1 MKYNCDIISDLLP
14 LYIDNACTSSSA
26 QAVEE
31 HLAEC
36 SVCTKLYEDMK
47 NSENVLD
54 SEIKK
59 ERDEVLTKQSKYFKR
74 RSVLA
79 GSIIGGIFSIPIL
92 VCLIVNLASGAG
104 LSWFFIV
111 LTAMFIPASLTVVP
125 LMIPQ
130 NKALCTLGAFTASLL
145 TLLGVCCIYSG
156 GSWFAVAAS
165 SVVFGLTIVFAPF
178 IVQAKPIAKL
188 LKNNKG
194 LAVVCAYTLMYV
206 IMMICIGISSGSDS
220 FFDYAAAYSIP
231 VLAYMWTM
239 FAVLRFVKLNRQ
251 LKAAICVFVSSL
263 FFFFGDTMVNL
274 FLGNGFILP
283 GSPFEDVMSAA
294 DVLANRFNWVVL
306 IFGTI
311 LSAVLAA
318 VGIYENKKNKK

>member
-156 GSWFAVAAS
+156 GSWYAVAAS

-194 LAVVCAYTLMYV
+194 LAVVSAYTLMYV
-206 IMMICIGISSGSDS
+206 IMMISIGISSGSDS

-231 VLAYMWTM
+231 VLAYMWAV
-239 FAVLRFVKLNRQ
+239 FAVLRFVKLNR
-251 LKAAICVFVSSL
+251 LALFCITHVINEELLALLCLELLTVNFYNCVHYFMIVKRVLPPGGTPLACTYTSL
-263 FFFFGDTMVNL
+263 
-274 FLGNGFILP
+274 NGI
-283 GSPFEDVMSAA
+283 
-294 DVLANRFNWVVL
+294 NRMQSYK
-306 IFGTI
+306 I
-311 LSAVLAA
+311 
-318 VGIYENKKNKK
+318 

>member
-14 LYIDNACTSSSA
+14 LYMDNACTSASA

-36 SVCTKLYEDMK
+36 SVCTAMLEDMK
-47 NSENVLD
+47 KSEKDIN

-59 ERDEVLTKQSKYFKR
+59 ERDEVLVKQAKFFKR

-92 VCLIVNLASGAG
+92 ICLIVNLATGAG
-104 LSWFFIV
+104 LTWFFIV
-111 LTAMFIPASLTVVP
+111 LTAMFIPASLIVVP
-125 LMIPQ
+125 LMVPE

-145 TLLGVCCIYSG
+145 VLLGVCCIYSG
-156 GSWFAVAAS
+156 GSWFFIAAS
-165 SVVFGLTIVFAPF
+165 AILFGLSIPF
-178 IVQAKPIAKL
+178 MPFVVNAKPIAKH
-188 LKNNKG
+188 LKNNKA
-194 LAVVCAYTLMYV
+194 LAVVGTYTLTYLL
-206 IMMICIGISSGSDS
+206 MMICIGISANSYS
-220 FFDYAAAYSIP
+220 FSRIALGYSIP
-231 VLAYMWTM
+231 ALAYMWSM
-239 FAVLRFVKLNRQ
+239 FAIIRFVKLNSR

-263 FFFFGDTMVNL
+263 FFFFGDTIVL
-274 FLGNGFILP
+274 VLIGNGLRIPKFP
-283 GSPFEDVMSAA
+283 AGNVTTAEMMTDGV
-294 DVLANRFNWVVL
+294 NWVVL

-318 VGIYENKKNKK
+318 VGIYKQKKTNNK